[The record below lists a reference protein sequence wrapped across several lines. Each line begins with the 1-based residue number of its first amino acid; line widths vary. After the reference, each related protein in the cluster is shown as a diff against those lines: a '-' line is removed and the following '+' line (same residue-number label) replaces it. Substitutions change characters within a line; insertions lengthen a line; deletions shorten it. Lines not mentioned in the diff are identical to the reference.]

1 MKLIDA
7 LSVGFLD
14 ESDIR
19 GDHMMR
25 AKEVSL
31 ALAVAALCTGTAA
44 FADCAPNVSSTTIT
58 APVVLAQPASTAVVV
73 EQPAVGMTLIEQAR
87 VLPRATAVSGIE
99 MAKPA
104 VHLDLFG
111 MRLFGF
117 GKVDPDIDMR

>member
-1 MKLIDA
+1 
-7 LSVGFLD
+7 
-14 ESDIR
+14 
-19 GDHMMR
+19 MMR

-58 APVVLAQPASTAVVV
+58 APVVLAQPATTVVV

-87 VLPRATAVSGIE
+87 VLPRATAVSGVE

-111 MRLFGF
+111 MRLFSF
-117 GKVDPDIDMR
+117 GTVDPDDDMR